1 MESRR
6 TNLGRSRSA
15 QSLKNL
21 DQSGTEDKLTLV
33 TQIFWITV
41 SMLESDY
48 EYEFLLAVRLL
59 NRVSEGGTCQAT
71 VLMHMD
77 QYIDYDCMSMSTCR
91 RSDCLTG

>member
-1 MESRR
+1 MTLFVRPQQTGDHRVRSSTDAERKH

-21 DQSGTEDKLTLV
+21 DQTGTEDKLTLV

-48 EYEFLLAVRLL
+48 EYEFSLAVRLL
-59 NRVSEGGTCQAT
+59 GKV
-71 VLMHMD
+71 
-77 QYIDYDCMSMSTCR
+77 QYVCVNFV
-91 RSDCLTG
+91 